1 MVDFPDYGR
10 YPPPEALPGAYGA
23 RPALG
28 AELRGLVAGLWRY
41 KGWIILTP
49 LVVFAAAVVFLLL
62 ATPLYP
68 SISQVL
74 IDPRTKR
81 VVQNEVVSQGLGSSS
96 VGADLALVDSQV
108 EIMLSDVV
116 LGRVVTDARLTE
128 DPEFTREAGG
138 GGLGLGRAA
147 RGLFGL
153 SSVDPG
159 PPDRRRV
166 VLEALRKKLEI
177 KRLGN
182 TYVVNIRVLSEDPR
196 KAATLAN
203 GIADSYL
210 LDQMR
215 SASDATRQT
224 SRTLSARLDDL
235 RSRLRGSE
243 DAVEAYRQSS
253 GLAGTRSLLAT
264 EQQLQEVNNRLT
276 VARAQASSARSKLD
290 QLQRIPRNDSTSA
303 GAWAD
308 AINSTV
314 IANLRATLTDI
325 SRQEAAV
332 QATLGDRHPSLQILR
347 SQRADAMAQ
356 LGRELDRIV
365 AAARNEWEVARANEQ
380 AAERAF
386 DELKRQSLGANAQLV
401 RLRELERE
409 AEANRGLY
417 ESFLRRSKEVDEQEN
432 ISTTNSRIISEATP
446 AIKSA
451 YPPRLIVLA
460 AALVL
465 GLGLGLFIAWARFVM
480 EAPPPRDLA
489 PG

>member
-1 MVDFPDYGR
+1 MVDIPDYGR
-10 YPPPEALPGAYGA
+10 YVPPQSFEAP
-23 RPALG
+23 PAFG
-28 AELRGLVAGLWRY
+28 QELRALVSGLWRH
-41 KGWIILTP
+41 KVWIVAMPMLA
-49 LVVFAAAVVFLLL
+49 LFVALVFLIL
-62 ATPLYP
+62 AAPLYP
-68 SISQVL
+68 STSQVL

-116 LGRVVTDARLTE
+116 LGRVVSDANLID
-128 DPEFTREAGG
+128 DPEFTREASGG
-138 GGLGLGRAA
+138 GMGLGRAA

-196 KAATLAN
+196 KAARLAN
-203 GIADSYL
+203 AIAESYL
-210 LDQMR
+210 GDQQR
-215 SASDATRQT
+215 SVNDATRQT

-243 DAVEAYRQSS
+243 DAIESYRQTS
-253 GLAGTRSLLAT
+253 GLAGTRALLTT

-276 VARAQASSARSKLD
+276 VARGQTAAAKAKLD
-290 QLQRIPRNDSTSA
+290 QLQRIPRNDSANA

-308 AINSTV
+308 AINSSV
-314 IANLRATLTDI
+314 IGNLRATLTEI

-332 QATLGDRHPSLQILR
+332 TATLGDRHPSLQILR

-356 LGRELDRIV
+356 LGKELDRIV
-365 AAARNEWEVARANEQ
+365 AAARTEWEVARANE
-380 AAERAF
+380 AAIDRAF
-386 DELKRQSLGANAQLV
+386 DDLKRQSLGATAQLV

-432 ISTTNSRIISEATP
+432 ISTTNSRILSEATP
-446 AIKSA
+446 SIKSA

-460 AALVL
+460 AALIF
-465 GLGLGLFIAWARFVM
+465 GLGLGLLIAWLRFVM
-480 EAPPPRDLA
+480 SPSALPAAGPPRHA
-489 PG
+489 